1 MSEMKGKVAIVTG
14 ATSGIGM
21 ATAVKFA
28 ANGMNVVLSGRNQ
41 SKLEEVAASIKS
53 AGGNAKTVAADMTDE
68 KDIKRLVDETV
79 ASFGRIDVLVNA
91 AGIIA
96 NGTVQDTRLADWD
109 YMMNLNVRGPFYLMQ
124 LCMPHLIAQRGNVVN
139 LSSVTGIRAFPGILA
154 YCASKAALEQMT
166 RCVALEVAPE
176 GVRVNNVNPGVIITE
191 LHKRSGMGS
200 DAYETFLDHSKSTH
214 PIGRVGTPDEVAE
227 LIFFLASPKAGFITG
242 ASHSIDGGRAQ
253 TCAR

>member
-1 MSEMKGKVAIVTG
+1 MNEMMGKVAIVTG

-21 ATAVKFA
+21 ATAVKFGE
-28 ANGMNVVLSGRNQ
+28 NGMNVVVSGRNQ
-41 SKLEEVAASIKS
+41 KKLDEVVESIKA
-53 AGGNAKTVAADMTDE
+53 AGGNGKAIAGDMTDE
-68 KDIKRLVDETV
+68 KDIKRLVDETI
-79 ASFGRIDVLVNA
+79 ACFGRIDVLVNA

-96 NGTVQDTRLADWD
+96 NGTVQDTSLADWD

-124 LCMPHLIAQRGNVVN
+124 LCMPHLICQKGNVVN

-166 RCVALEVAPE
+166 RCVALEVASK
-176 GVRVNNVNPGVIITE
+176 GVRVNNVNPGVIVTE
-191 LHKRSGMGS
+191 LHKRSGMGP
-200 DAYETFLDHSKSTH
+200 DAYETFLEHSKSTH
-214 PIGRVGTPDEVAE
+214 PLGRVGTADEVAE
-227 LIFFLASPKAGFITG
+227 LIFFLASPKASFITG